1 MCCLMP
7 TIRRAS
13 PEPHAGFDLG
23 QTERHVTVMQC
34 ISRGLS
40 PGSHSSTIMKKTLLA
55 VAALCAMTS
64 GAAMA
69 QQQDGKWQVR
79 VRAVNLDA
87 ANKGSA
93 ADALSLTVNDKV
105 IPELDISYY
114 FTPNF
119 AAELILTYPQKH
131 NVRAGATQIG
141 TLKHLPP
148 TLLAQY
154 HFTNFGAFKPYVG
167 AGINYTRFSSVK
179 DTVGIDWDVKR
190 NSWGG
195 ALQVGFDYALDK
207 NWSLNF
213 DIKKVY
219 IDTDVSVGGV
229 NQGKFKVDPLLV
241 GVGVGYRF

>member
-1 MCCLMP
+1 
-7 TIRRAS
+7 
-13 PEPHAGFDLG
+13 
-23 QTERHVTVMQC
+23 MQC

-87 ANKGSA
+87 ANKGAA
-93 ADALSLTVNDKV
+93 ADKGISVNDKV

-131 NVRAGATQIG
+131 NVRAGADKIG
-141 TLKHLPP
+141 SLKHLPP

-167 AGINYTRFSSVK
+167 AGINYTRFSSAK
-179 DTVGIDWDVKR
+179 LDGGGNIDMDK
-190 NSWGG
+190 NSWGP

-219 IDTDVSVGGV
+219 IDTTIRTNDL
-229 NQGKFKVDPLLV
+229 GKFKVDPLLV